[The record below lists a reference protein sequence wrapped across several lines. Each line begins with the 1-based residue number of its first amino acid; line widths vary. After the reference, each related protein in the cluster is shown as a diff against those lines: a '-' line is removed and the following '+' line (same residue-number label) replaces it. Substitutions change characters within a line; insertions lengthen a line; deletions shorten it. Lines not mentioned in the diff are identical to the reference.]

1 MAVHVDDMKSRPVY
15 RSLNKLLT
23 IWGVERKLFFF
34 ILTVA
39 FALFQL
45 SNALL
50 PAMVLFAV
58 LWLCARAAT
67 RVDPQLLRIVLN
79 SGRFCER
86 YDPAKTELR
95 RTERSN

>member
-1 MAVHVDDMKSRPVY
+1 MY

-34 ILTVA
+34 ILTVS

-50 PAMVLFAV
+50 PALVLFAV

-67 RVDPQLLRIVLN
+67 RMDPQIMRIVLN
-79 SGRFCER
+79 SGRFGER
-86 YDPAKTELR
+86 YDPAKWEPIEVEKGGR
-95 RTERSN
+95 DHGFSSNTL

>member
-1 MAVHVDDMKSRPVY
+1 MTRRPVY

-50 PAMVLFAV
+50 PALVLFVV
-58 LWLCARAAT
+58 LWFCARAAT
-67 RVDPQLLRIVLN
+67 RLDPQLMRIVLN

-86 YDPAKTELR
+86 YDPAKSEPTQ
-95 RTERSN
+95 TERSQ